1 MALHLTSRN
10 IPPINAADLQR
21 HPNCIEPDKNAFVI
35 PEQMV
40 ISKRGNEQ
48 LHLIPMASN
57 DGSNKIV
64 VRMSIYVNG
73 GLWDGKMWYGYQ
85 KQANATIPMLTA
97 EGLKLLA
104 QKAAELS
111 KEIDDTLAQN

>member
-10 IPPINAADLQR
+10 IPPLNPADLQR
-21 HPNCIEPDKNAFVI
+21 HPNSMEPDKNAFVI

-40 ISKRGNEQ
+40 ISKRKNEQ
-48 LHLIPMASN
+48 LHLIPMQGEN
-57 DGSNKIV
+57 NTIV
-64 VRMSIYVNG
+64 VRMAIYVNG

-85 KQANATIPMLTA
+85 KTQNATIPMLTA
-97 EGLKLLA
+97 EGCKLLA

-111 KEIDDTLAQN
+111 KEIDETLAQG